1 MSTITLQ
8 QNAVS
13 QLALQADAVGKLAQ
27 DTGAFA
33 AVVAAFE
40 SNDPDALSWVLQR
53 LELLP
58 QCELIC
64 EWIRVK
70 WCGLRCVEVC
80 GPPDPKVPVPS
91 LPEFG
96 RALTQLASN
105 EALLRRAV
113 DAVSC
118 GDADSFHASVAEA
131 KLQQYCHLLCR
142 YICSTLYRRICEVVC
157 TRQPVPVSDAALDIR
172 ADAEV
177 LRRLVANES
186 LSGVIVKAAEALDC
200 DPLRTEI
207 EKGGLTADGQ
217 IICRLICTWRCVRV
231 CRELCLEPP
240 PILKGTYA
248 VEEARNFAL
257 AARQLAGQPRAL
269 SDLTAAVISNNAQA
283 YRAIVDRFGLGL
295 YCWQV
300 CGWVCSELCYEFCV
314 CVSPPQ
320 AQIEWTNIGNFLI
333 TTDISAAGR
342 TTVARSGVGGWAGG
356 LNYAFYSRLLLW
368 GSCPENSP
376 LVGGGQMMYR
386 FTYDSGSVTNQP
398 IKNGNLFICQVGSD
412 KIWWPDEDSVTHT
425 AKSTGAVIDRPIFV
439 CNSTDVPPSPFPAS
453 ASSPAAPGAPTTGA
467 AWYAAGVYIWPDVNG
482 WVTIYPDITDVK
494 DFMIFDTTTVVA
506 IDDPNPLPA
515 TQIGGIP
522 VPGGSQL
529 NGADLKLTFQATR
542 VGHTSTPD
550 FTQLPPTL
558 IRVNN
563 AIEVNQLTLGE
574 FSGPLGCCTPIS
586 AQVTVLFSVDHEEII
601 ASGDWSLS
609 ILSQAGSPP
618 VTCSP
623 SAPGSITPSAS
634 VPGVV
639 SLTARGGSGSVKE
652 STGGVTTSL
661 VNPISASAS
670 DTALTVA
677 SSAGI
682 PSTLPFYAYLCTT
695 DEAVQVTK
703 VVANNWT
710 VVRGQNGTT
719 PEAALAGAEVSTGWC
734 DCSYQVWLNTTP
746 RLTDGTYNRTTRQ
759 TLVTFCICGP

>member
-8 QNAVS
+8 QNAVI
-13 QLALQADAVGKLAQ
+13 QLAAQADAVGKLAQ

-53 LELLP
+53 LQLLP

-64 EWIRVK
+64 EWVRVK
-70 WCGLRCVEVC
+70 WCALRCVEVC
-80 GPPDPKVPVPS
+80 GPLDPKVPVPS
-91 LPEFG
+91 LPEFA
-96 RALTQLASN
+96 RALAQLASN

-157 TRQPVPVSDAALDIR
+157 TRQPVGVSDAALDIR

-177 LRRLVANES
+177 LRRVVANES
-186 LSGVIVKAAEALDC
+186 LTGAIIKAAESLDC
-200 DPLRTEI
+200 DPLRAAINEAAFAGNC
-207 EKGGLTADGQ
+207 EE
-217 IICRLICTWRCVRV
+217 ICRLICVWRCVRV
-231 CRELCLEPP
+231 CRDLCVEPP
-240 PILKGTYA
+240 PILTGTYA

-257 AARQLAGQPRAL
+257 AARQLAGSPRAL
-269 SDLTAAVISNNAQA
+269 SDLAAAVISNNADG
-283 YRAIVDRFGLGL
+283 YRAIVNRYGLGP

-300 CGWVCSELCYEFCV
+300 CGWVCSEVCYQFCV
-314 CVSPPQ
+314 CVCPPP
-320 AQIEWTNIGNFLI
+320 ARIEWTNIGNFLI

-342 TTVARSGVGGWAGG
+342 TTVARSGVDGWAGG

-398 IKNGNLFICQVGSD
+398 IKDGNLFICQVGSD
-412 KIWWPDEDSVTHT
+412 KIWWPDEDPVTHK
-425 AKSTGAVIDRPIFV
+425 AKSTGSVIDRPIFV
-439 CNSTDVPPSPFPAS
+439 CNSADVPPSPFPAS
-453 ASSPAAPGAPTTGA
+453 ATSPAAPGAPATGA
-467 AWYAAGVYIWPDVNG
+467 AWYPAGVYIWPDAEG
-482 WVTIYPDITDVK
+482 WVTIYPDITSVD
-494 DFMIFDTTTVVA
+494 DFMIFDTTTIVA
-506 IDDPNPLPA
+506 PANPNLTFPP
-515 TQIGGIP
+515 TQIGAIP
-522 VPGGSQL
+522 VPGASQL
-529 NGADLKLTFQATR
+529 NGTDLTLTFQATR

-563 AIEVNQLTLGE
+563 NTEVDQLTLAE

-586 AQVTVLFSVDHEEII
+586 SQVTVLFSVDHEEII

-609 ILSQAGSPP
+609 ILSQAGG

-623 SAPGSITPSAS
+623 SAPGDITPSAS
-634 VPGVV
+634 IPGVV
-639 SLTARGGSGSVKE
+639 SLTARGGSGSVTE

-661 VNPISASAS
+661 ANPISALAS
-670 DTALTVA
+670 DTAFTVTG
-677 SSAGI
+677 SAGI
-682 PSTLPFYAYLCTT
+682 PSTLPFDAYLCAS

-703 VVANNWT
+703 VVGNNWT
-710 VVRGQNGTT
+710 VVRGQNGTA
-719 PEAALAGAEVSTGWC
+719 PQAALAGAEVSTGWC
-734 DCSYQVWLNTTP
+734 DCSYQVWLYTTP
-746 RLTDGTYNRTTRQ
+746 RLTNGTSNRPTAQ